1 MLYSNPSVAK
11 AHLKSVASVINKT
24 SGVVVVDTGRGV
36 LAAAA
41 DKPTVSLYGLA
52 RSKLMADLW

>member
-1 MLYSNPSVAK
+1 MLPK
-11 AHLKSVASVINKT
+11 LILKSVASVINKA

-52 RSKLMADLW
+52 RSKLMGAPW

>member
-1 MLYSNPSVAK
+1 VMPKLI
-11 AHLKSVASVINKT
+11 LKSVASVINKT

-52 RSKLMADLW
+52 RSKLMADLC